1 MAEIYRVH
9 FGILQEGELP
19 SDISEIQTDWQNT
32 FKGKASKI
40 ITNLQR
46 VIPDESAYNDKIVD
60 RGNAG
65 YTDFLGSD
73 HPRLNK
79 ILLKRK
85 VKMPKAASDYLTN
98 RDAAFEAGGA
108 FETGVDGAA
117 TRFLNNLKVILRV
130 VGDKDKIVGAVPKL
144 TLALQGRASLLADL
158 IDETRDH
165 VVTSTELKE
174 FFIDKKFVTPAV
186 SLVNEC
192 LSYVVYATD
201 SGYDDTWIETNI
213 VTNYNT
219 LLQAMVNASMVN
231 SELDPTACAIEIK
244 KDPTTGRWGVELVEA
259 TPSA

>member
-19 SDISEIQTDWQNT
+19 SEISEIGGDWNASI
-32 FKGKASKI
+32 KGKASKI
-40 ITNLQR
+40 LANLQR
-46 VIPDESAYNDKIVD
+46 VIPDESAYNSKIVD

-65 YTDFLGSD
+65 YTDFLGPN

-108 FETGVDGAA
+108 FESGVDGAA

-158 IDETRDH
+158 IDVTRDH
-165 VVTSTELKE
+165 EVTTTELKP

-192 LSYVVYATD
+192 LSYVVYAID
-201 SGYDDTWIETNI
+201 SEYDDAWIETNI

-219 LLQAMVNASMVN
+219 LLAAMVNASMVN

-244 KDPTTGRWGVELVEA
+244 KDSTTGRWGVEVVEA
-259 TPSA
+259 TSA